1 MKNHKRS
8 VCFATRVV
16 LIATSCLV
24 VFLLFFAAWI
34 RPARAQVEFPIGYS
48 SLGGTYA
55 FISLIEEQR
64 LLEQE
69 GIRPQFIYIGGPQIT
84 QALVAGDIRMAIV
97 GGASP
102 VRAAAHGADLR
113 FIGGVTDK
121 ENITVIVDQ
130 KIVKPADLRGTR
142 MAIDRLG
149 DYSDF
154 RARKVLER
162 YGLETPKDVTLL
174 QIGGQIGR
182 FAALR
187 SGQVQSTFV
196 APPLTLIARKA
207 GFRALIDLAE
217 LGFPSTSGSIVAMKP
232 SLERSDKDF
241 YGVMRAI
248 ARSLRLFK
256 TNRELAVRSLS
267 RFLKVNDPEALEETF
282 RSHAKIF
289 QEIPAP
295 PIAGIRM
302 IKDFLGQSDPMI
314 ARMNVDEIIDQRFVE
329 RLKREMPPVK

>member
-1 MKNHKRS
+1 MTH
-8 VCFATRVV
+8 VA
-16 LIATSCLV
+16 AA
-24 VFLLFFAAWI
+24 FFALVFSLALCPQQ
-34 RPARAQVEFPIGYS
+34 RLAAQVDFPIGYS

-55 FISLIEEQR
+55 FIALIEEQR

-84 QALVAGDIRMAIV
+84 QALIAGDIRMALV
-97 GGASP
+97 AGASP

-121 ENITVIVDQ
+121 ENITIIADP
-130 KIVKPADLRGTR
+130 KISRPAELKGTR

-149 DYSDF
+149 DYTDF

-162 YGLETPKDVTLL
+162 YGLEAQKDVTLL
-174 QIGGQIGR
+174 QIGGQTGR

-187 SGQVQSTFV
+187 TGQVQSTFV

-207 GFRALIDLAE
+207 GFRALIDLAD
-217 LGFPSTSGSIVAMKP
+217 LGFPSTSGSIVAMR
-232 SLERSDKDF
+232 STIERNDKET

-256 TNRELAVRSLS
+256 TNRELAIRSLA
-267 RFLKVNDPEALEETF
+267 RFLKVNDPEALDETF

-289 QEIPAP
+289 PDIPVPAL
-295 PIAGIRM
+295 AGIKM
-302 IKDFLGQSDPMI
+302 VKDFLGMTDAKI
-314 ARMNVDEIIDQRFVE
+314 ARLNADDIVDMRYAE
-329 RLKREMPPVK
+329 RLKREMAAGK

>member
-1 MKNHKRS
+1 MSQRIIS
-8 VCFATRVV
+8 ATR
-16 LIATSCLV
+16 LV
-24 VFLLFFAAWI
+24 FAISLWFYWAQV
-34 RPARAQVEFPIGYS
+34 PNARAQVDFPIGYS

-55 FISLIEEQR
+55 FIALIEEQR

-84 QALVAGDIRMAIV
+84 QALIAGDIRVALV
-97 GGASP
+97 AGASP

-121 ENITVIVDQ
+121 ENITIVADP
-130 KIVKPADLRGTR
+130 KISKPAELKGTR

-149 DYSDF
+149 DYTDF

-162 YGLETPKDVTLL
+162 YGLEAQKDVTLL
-174 QIGGQIGR
+174 QIGGQTGR

-187 SGQVQSTFV
+187 TGQVQSTFV

-207 GFRALIDLAE
+207 GFRSLIDLAD
-217 LGFPSTSGSIVAMKP
+217 LGFPSTSGSIVAMKS
-232 SLERSDKDF
+232 SLDRNDKEL

-248 ARSLRLFK
+248 TRSLRLFK
-256 TNRELAVRSLS
+256 TNRELAIRSLT
-267 RFLKVNDPEALEETF
+267 RFLKVDDPEALDETF

-289 QEIPAP
+289 QDIPAP
-295 PIAGIRM
+295 AAAGIKM
-302 IKDFLGQSDPMI
+302 VKDFLGLTDAKI
-314 ARMNVDEIIDQRFVE
+314 ARVNADDIIDMRYAD
-329 RLKREMPPVK
+329 RLRRELAPTK

>member
-1 MKNHKRS
+1 MTRDFLKLILPAILSLVS
-8 VCFATRVV
+8 VMIGIVSV
-16 LIATSCLV
+16 
-24 VFLLFFAAWI
+24 AA
-34 RPARAQVEFPIGYS
+34 QSDFPIGYS

-64 LLEQE
+64 FLEQE
-69 GIRPQFIYIGGPQIT
+69 GIRPQFVYIGGPQIT
-84 QALVAGDIRMAIV
+84 QALIAGDIRMAIV

-102 VRAAAHGADLR
+102 VRAAAQGAELR

-121 ENITVIVDQ
+121 ENITIVTDA
-130 KIVKPADLRGTR
+130 KITKPAELKGTR

-162 YGLETPKDVTLL
+162 YGLEAQKDVILL
-174 QIGGQIGR
+174 QIGGQTGR

-196 APPLTLIARKA
+196 APPLTLIAKKA
-207 GFRALIDLAE
+207 GFRPLIDLAD
-217 LGFPSTSGSIVAMKP
+217 LGFPSTSGSIVTMK
-232 SLERSDKDF
+232 SSAERNEKEV

-248 ARSLRLFK
+248 TRALRAFK
-256 TNRELAVRSLS
+256 SNRELAIRSLS
-267 RFLKVNDPEALEETF
+267 RFLKVTDPEALDETF
-282 RSHAKIF
+282 RSHAQIF
-289 QEIPAP
+289 QNIPAP

-302 IKDFLGQSDPMI
+302 IKDFLGQNDPRV
-314 ARMNVDEIIDQRFVE
+314 ARLNVEEIVDTRFVD
-329 RLKREMPPVK
+329 RLRREMGSGK